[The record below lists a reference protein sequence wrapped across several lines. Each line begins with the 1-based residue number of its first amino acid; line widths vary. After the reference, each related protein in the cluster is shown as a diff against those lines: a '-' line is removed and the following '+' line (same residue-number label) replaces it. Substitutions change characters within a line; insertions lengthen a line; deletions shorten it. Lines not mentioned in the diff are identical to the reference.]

1 MNKNIKRNLMKVK
14 LKFVKHS
21 PEILLGVG
29 AIGMVT
35 STVLAC
41 RATLK
46 LNDIKKEH
54 DVTEEAINEAL
65 ALHRDDYT
73 EEDAKNDFKVNNVQT
88 VVKIGLGYIPSVL
101 VGGASLACILSAHN
115 IMRNRNAAI
124 AAALATTNETFK
136 RYRRNVIEKYGEDV
150 DKEMRYG
157 LKKDKIITK
166 DSEGNDVE
174 KDVTVAQEIDQYSD
188 YARFFD
194 DGNDNWQK
202 EPEYNL
208 MFLKAQQQYANDRL
222 IADGY
227 LFLNDVYDML
237 GIPRSKAGQVVGW
250 IYNEENPTGDNF
262 VDFGLYDLH
271 KENVRDFVNGLE
283 PTVLLD
289 FNVDGNIWD
298 LMNN

>member
-14 LKFVKHS
+14 LKIVKHS

-29 AIGMVT
+29 VIGMVT

-65 ALHRDDYT
+65 ALHSDDYT

-124 AAALATTNETFK
+124 SAALTIANETLE

-174 KDVTVAQEIDQYSD
+174 QDVTVAQEIDQYSD

-250 IYNEENPTGDNF
+250 VYNEENPTGDNF

>member
-14 LKFVKHS
+14 LKIVKHS

-29 AIGMVT
+29 VIGMVT

-54 DVTEEAINEAL
+54 DITEEAINEAL
-65 ALHRDDYT
+65 ALHSDDYT

-124 AAALATTNETFK
+124 SAALTIANETLE

-174 KDVTVAQEIDQYSD
+174 QDVTVAQEIDQYSD

-250 IYNEENPTGDNF
+250 VYNEENPTGDNF